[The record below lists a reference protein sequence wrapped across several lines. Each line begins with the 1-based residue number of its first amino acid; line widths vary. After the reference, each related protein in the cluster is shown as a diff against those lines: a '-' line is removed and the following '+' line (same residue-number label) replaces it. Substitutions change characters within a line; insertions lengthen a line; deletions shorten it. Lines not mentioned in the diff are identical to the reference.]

1 MLLFKLSP
9 FYPPHHHHPSPLG
22 HFVHMV
28 LFFHCADDDEPVLQ
42 QREEE
47 SGCVWKPAL
56 WWCGE
61 KVTLSPPPVPRPIS
75 GTNNF
80 HLSFLTDVTKKEDF
94 EDTSTHRDEMTRT
107 LIQPHQ
113 LNGLFSRQGQNTRR
127 RCYPKLHKTY
137 FSERERERK
146 KDKKLDIIHGT
157 SSLVALYV
165 FVRRHTHTHTL
176 SRAGLHPR
184 PLRHNVDRTEEITER
199 QSASA
204 HSVRRVYMTMSKWG
218 DV

>member
-1 MLLFKLSP
+1 
-9 FYPPHHHHPSPLG
+9 
-22 HFVHMV
+22 MV
-28 LFFHCADDDEPVLQ
+28 LFFHCANDDEPVLQ

-56 WWCGE
+56 WWGG
-61 KVTLSPPPVPRPIS
+61 KKSLWAPPLPIS

-113 LNGLFSRQGQNTRR
+113 LNGLFSSQGQNTRR
-127 RCYPKLHKTY
+127 RCYPKLHKNY
-137 FSERERERK
+137 FSEREREKGGRK
-146 KDKKLDIIHGT
+146 KARHHPWNL
-157 SSLVALYV
+157 SLVALYV
-165 FVRRHTHTHTL
+165 FVRRHTL
-176 SRAGLHPR
+176 SRAGLHTR

>member
-1 MLLFKLSP
+1 MNPCCSRERKSP
-9 FYPPHHHHPSPLG
+9 DVCENLPFGGAGKKSLWAPPQSL
-22 HFVHMV
+22 
-28 LFFHCADDDEPVLQ
+28 AQ
-42 QREEE
+42 
-47 SGCVWKPAL
+47 
-56 WWCGE
+56 
-61 KVTLSPPPVPRPIS
+61 
-75 GTNNF
+75 
-80 HLSFLTDVTKKEDF
+80 FLAPT
-94 EDTSTHRDEMTRT
+94 TSTY
-107 LIQPHQ
+107 P
-113 LNGLFSRQGQNTRR
+113 FSWTSQKRRILRTRR
-127 RCYPKLHKTY
+127 RTGTRWHALWYNRINSTDYSVAKDKTRDAAAIR
-137 FSERERERK
+137 SCTKPTSRREGERERK